1 MFVSS
6 FSSQQ
11 DSERTGRQLII
22 HYNYKTPINPDID
35 SAIDPDQHVR
45 RTEGGA
51 EDHSHTQAGYSLYSF
66 WVFNSSVFL
75 FFVFIFHPVHHM
87 LKVAV
92 YCKCSLRC
100 CSTEAEQLS
109 ATERCLDSLFLFFK
123 SIFLRLWLIQPW
135 TEC

>member
-22 HYNYKTPINPDID
+22 HYNYKTPIKPDID

-45 RTEGGA
+45 RKEGEAEVHNHTE
-51 EDHSHTQAGYSLYSF
+51 AGYSLYSF

-75 FFVFIFHPVHHM
+75 FV
-87 LKVAV
+87 
-92 YCKCSLRC
+92 
-100 CSTEAEQLS
+100 
-109 ATERCLDSLFLFFK
+109 LFSFFTPC
-123 SIFLRLWLIQPW
+123 I
-135 TEC
+135 TC

>member
-1 MFVSS
+1 MFASS
-6 FSSQQ
+6 FSGQR

-45 RTEGGA
+45 RKEGEAQVHNHTEA
-51 EDHSHTQAGYSLYSF
+51 AYSLYSF
-66 WVFNSSVFL
+66 RVFNSGV
-75 FFVFIFHPVHHM
+75 FFVLFSFFTPVHHM

-100 CSTEAEQLS
+100 CSTEPERLS
-109 ATERCLDSLFLFFK
+109 ATERSFGFF
-123 SIFLRLWLIQPW
+123 IFIL
-135 TEC
+135 